1 MEMQKLKAAYELE
14 DNFRVISVEEGS
26 VNWDLKTLAAAMEAI
41 VKEAE
46 AELAGETWTAVI
58 RQEQQG

>member
-1 MEMQKLKAAYELE
+1 MQKLKAAYELE
-14 DNFRVISVEEGS
+14 KQFRVVSVEDGS
-26 VNWDLKTLAAAMEAI
+26 VSWDRVALTAAMEAI

-46 AELAGETWTAVI
+46 AELAGETWTAVM

>member
-14 DNFRVISVEEGS
+14 AQFRVISAENCS
-26 VNWDLKTLAAAMEAI
+26 VNWDQSALTATMEAI

>member
-1 MEMQKLKAAYELE
+1 MHKLKAVYELE
-14 DNFRVISVEEGS
+14 AKFRVVSVEDGS
-26 VNWDLKTLAAAMEAI
+26 VNWDSPAMPSMMEAI

>member
-1 MEMQKLKAAYELE
+1 MQKLKAAYELE
-14 DNFRVISVEEGS
+14 KQFRVVSVEDGS
-26 VNWDLKTLAAAMEAI
+26 VTWDRMTLAAAMEAI

-46 AELAGETWTAVI
+46 AELAGETWTAVV